1 MDGNSSRQR
10 AHVSAIRRAST
21 VAQTVISSVIRG
33 RRAIVDDDGTD
44 GSAAAPGRRGGARA
58 VIGLGAPRVPG
69 TSFSLQV
76 FLCNTEL
83 ETSMHRSFFLL
94 TIAALTGFATAVH
107 AHDGAPHAGP
117 MNLAKLDGQG
127 NLAAPC
133 HATYR
138 DKVIPQGFYQLDTNN
153 AELVCRGG
161 GDQIPCHVYDT
172 LGPPIES
179 LCVDGW

>member
-1 MDGNSSRQR
+1 MDGNSSRR
-10 AHVSAIRRAST
+10 RDPARHARPAHLFSA
-21 VAQTVISSVIRG
+21 
-33 RRAIVDDDGTD
+33 
-44 GSAAAPGRRGGARA
+44 
-58 VIGLGAPRVPG
+58 
-69 TSFSLQV
+69 SFSLQV

-83 ETSMHRSFFLL
+83 EMEMHRTFFLL

-107 AHDGAPHAGP
+107 ADDGAASRSTMALRHARP
-117 MNLAKLDGQG
+117 ASVILAKLDGQG

-161 GDQIPCHVYDT
+161 GDQIPCHVNDM